1 MKMKK
6 IRLSILLL
14 GAWPVFA
21 LAATNTSG
29 VENRSHEAMPKPGA
43 SVSSEA
49 AAMPGAMKG
58 MNMQGMNM
66 QGMDMSGVAANAAS
80 APHASVHADADA
92 DASSTGNP
100 GKATVATQNVE
111 ITMDDSMRFTPD
123 VIHVQ
128 PGQTIRFV
136 LINRGQIKHEMTIGS
151 MAELK
156 EHEKMMAAMP
166 DMPDGAEPNMVAVPP
181 GGKGELI
188 WRFGKPGT
196 VDFACTM
203 PGHMEAGMVGKIL
216 VE

>member
-6 IRLSILLL
+6 IRLSMLVL

-21 LAATNTSG
+21 LAAANASG
-29 VENRSHEAMPKPGA
+29 VENPSHEATPKRGA
-43 SVSSEA
+43 SASSEA
-49 AAMPGAMKG
+49 ATMPGAMKG
-58 MNMQGMNM
+58 MNMQGM
-66 QGMDMSGVAANAAS
+66 GMSGVAANAAS
-80 APHASVHADADA
+80 APHASVHAGADA
-92 DASSTGNP
+92 DASSIGNP
-100 GKATVATQNVE
+100 GKATAATKNVD

-136 LINRGQIKHEMTIGS
+136 LINRGHLKHEMTIGS

-166 DMPDGAEPNMVAVPP
+166 DMPDMPDGAEPNMVAAPP

>member
-66 QGMDMSGVAANAAS
+66 SGVATSAAS

-92 DASSTGNP
+92 SSVGNP
-100 GKATVATQNVE
+100 GQATDATKNVE

-136 LINRGQIKHEMTIGS
+136 LVNRGHLKHEMTIGS

>member
-6 IRLSILLL
+6 IRLSMLLL

-21 LAATNTSG
+21 LAATNVSG
-29 VENRSHEAMPKPGA
+29 IENRSHEAMPKRGA

-49 AAMPGAMKG
+49 AAMSGTMKG

-66 QGMDMSGVAANAAS
+66 QGMDMSVVATNAAS
-80 APHASVHADADA
+80 APHASAHAEENTDT
-92 DASSTGNP
+92 SSTGAP
-100 GKATVATQNVE
+100 GAATVATKNVE

-181 GGKGELI
+181 GGKGKLI

-203 PGHMEAGMVGKIL
+203 PRHMEAGMVGKIL
-216 VE
+216 VK